1 MQRFGFLLIPGFSML
16 SLAAAVE
23 PLRMA
28 NAQAEEELYQW
39 DFLSWDNTSVNASN
53 NMVTA
58 PTIDVDQV
66 KMLDVLLVVAGINVA
81 TYGDDVFFAWLRQ
94 ASRQVDLLG
103 STSTGAL
110 LLAKAKL
117 LRHKTCTIHWEYVDS
132 FREQFPDVWM
142 SGELYEFDGSLF
154 TCSGGSAGLD
164 MMLQIIADQHGYE
177 LALLVAEQYM
187 HPHIRP
193 PHQDQRMRLQSR
205 LNINNPRLIKAL
217 DIMRQNLEA
226 PLTCQE
232 LADASN
238 MSARQMERL
247 FKQYLHQSP
256 GQYYLHLRLEKTQQL
271 LRQSSLSVLQVATA
285 CGFSSTSYLARCYQK
300 KYACSPRQ
308 ERARNSNRYNLFLCC
323 VMGHF

>member
-232 LADASN
+232 LAGASN

-308 ERARNSNRYNLFLCC
+308 ERARNSNR
-323 VMGHF
+323 

>member
-58 PTIDVDQV
+58 PTIDMDQV

-308 ERARNSNRYNLFLCC
+308 ERARNSNR
-323 VMGHF
+323 

>member
-1 MQRFGFLLIPGFSML
+1 MQRFGFFLVPGFSML

-28 NAQAEEELYQW
+28 NAQAKDGLYQW
-39 DFLSWDNTSVNASN
+39 EFLSWDSLPVSASN
-53 NMVTA
+53 QMVTT
-58 PTIDVDQV
+58 PTINLDQV
-66 KMLDVLLVVAGINVA
+66 KTLDVLLVVAGINVA
-81 TYGDDVFFAWLRQ
+81 SYGNDKFFAWLRQ

-103 STSTGAL
+103 STSTGSL

-142 SGELYEFDGSLF
+142 SGELYEFDGNLF

-164 MMLQIIADQHGYE
+164 MMLQIIADKHGYE

-205 LNINNPRLIKAL
+205 LNINNPRLIKAI
-217 DIMRQNLEA
+217 DIMRQNLEV

-247 FKQYLHQSP
+247 FKQYLQQSP

-271 LRQSSLSVLQVATA
+271 LRQSSLSVLQIATA

-308 ERARNSNRYNLFLCC
+308 ERARNSNR
-323 VMGHF
+323 

>member
-28 NAQAEEELYQW
+28 NAQAEEELFQW
-39 DFLSWDNTSVNASN
+39 DFLSWGNTSVNASN

-308 ERARNSNRYNLFLCC
+308 ERARNSNR
-323 VMGHF
+323 

>member
-1 MQRFGFLLIPGFSML
+1 MQRFGFFLVPGFSML

-28 NAQAEEELYQW
+28 NAQAEDELYQW
-39 DFLSWDNTSVNASN
+39 EFLSWDDLPVSASN
-53 NMVTA
+53 QMVTA
-58 PTIDVDQV
+58 STINLGQI
-66 KMLDVLLVVAGINVA
+66 KELDVLLIVAGINVSS
-81 TYGDDVFFAWLRQ
+81 YGDDVFFAWLRQ
-94 ASRQVDLLG
+94 AARQVNLLG
-103 STSTGAL
+103 STSTGSL

-142 SGELYEFDGSLF
+142 SGELYEFDGNLF

-205 LNINNPRLIKAL
+205 LNINNPRLVKAI
-217 DIMRQNLEA
+217 DIMRHNLDV

-247 FKQYLHQSP
+247 FKQYLQHSP
-256 GQYYLHLRLEKTQQL
+256 GQYYLHLRLEKTRQL

-308 ERARNSNRYNLFLCC
+308 ERARNSNR
-323 VMGHF
+323 

>member
-256 GQYYLHLRLEKTQQL
+256 GQYYLHLRLEKTQHL

-308 ERARNSNRYNLFLCC
+308 ERARNSNR
-323 VMGHF
+323 

>member
-81 TYGDDVFFAWLRQ
+81 NYGDDVFFAWLRQ

-308 ERARNSNRYNLFLCC
+308 ERARNSNR
-323 VMGHF
+323 

>member
-28 NAQAEEELYQW
+28 NAQAAEELYQW

-94 ASRQVDLLG
+94 VSRQVDLLG

-142 SGELYEFDGSLF
+142 SGELYEFDGNLF

-217 DIMRQNLEA
+217 DIMRQNLEV

-308 ERARNSNRYNLFLCC
+308 ERARNSNR
-323 VMGHF
+323 

>member
-58 PTIDVDQV
+58 PTIDADQV

-132 FREQFPDVWM
+132 FREQFPDVWL

-308 ERARNSNRYNLFLCC
+308 ERARNSNR
-323 VMGHF
+323 

>member
-28 NAQAEEELYQW
+28 NAQAAEELYQW

-217 DIMRQNLEA
+217 DIMRQNLEV

-308 ERARNSNRYNLFLCC
+308 ERARNSNR
-323 VMGHF
+323 

>member
-1 MQRFGFLLIPGFSML
+1 MQRFGFFLVPGFSML

-28 NAQAEEELYQW
+28 NAQAQEELYQW
-39 DFLSWDNTSVNASN
+39 EFLSWDDIPVSASN
-53 NMVTA
+53 QMVTA
-58 PTIDVDQV
+58 PTINVDQV
-66 KMLDVLLVVAGINVA
+66 KVLDVLLIVAGINVA

-94 ASRQVDLLG
+94 AARQVDLLG
-103 STSTGAL
+103 STSTGSL

-205 LNINNPRLIKAL
+205 LNSNNPRLIKAL
-217 DIMRQNLEA
+217 DFMRQNLDA

-247 FKQYLHQSP
+247 FKQYLQHSP

-300 KYACSPRQ
+300 KYDCSPRQ
-308 ERARNSNRYNLFLCC
+308 ERARNSNR
-323 VMGHF
+323 

>member
-1 MQRFGFLLIPGFSML
+1 MQLFGFLLIPGFSML

-232 LADASN
+232 LADTSN

-308 ERARNSNRYNLFLCC
+308 ERARNSNR
-323 VMGHF
+323 

>member
-39 DFLSWDNTSVNASN
+39 DFLSWGNTSVNASN

-308 ERARNSNRYNLFLCC
+308 ERARNSNR
-323 VMGHF
+323 

>member
-1 MQRFGFLLIPGFSML
+1 MQRFGFFLVPGFSML

-23 PLRMA
+23 PVRMA
-28 NAQAEEELYQW
+28 NAQAKDGLYQW
-39 DFLSWDNTSVNASN
+39 EFLSWDSLPVSASN
-53 NMVTA
+53 QMVTT
-58 PTIDVDQV
+58 PTINLDQV
-66 KMLDVLLVVAGINVA
+66 KTLDVLLVVAGINVA
-81 TYGDDVFFAWLRQ
+81 SYGNDKFFAWLRQ

-103 STSTGAL
+103 STSTGSL

-142 SGELYEFDGSLF
+142 SGELYEFDGNLF

-164 MMLQIIADQHGYE
+164 MMLQIIADKHGYE

-205 LNINNPRLIKAL
+205 LNINNPRLIKAI
-217 DIMRQNLEA
+217 DIMRQNLEV

-247 FKQYLHQSP
+247 FKQYLQQSP

-271 LRQSSLSVLQVATA
+271 LRQSSLSVLQIATA

-308 ERARNSNRYNLFLCC
+308 ERARNSNR
-323 VMGHF
+323 

>member
-66 KMLDVLLVVAGINVA
+66 KILDVLLVVAGINVA

-142 SGELYEFDGSLF
+142 SGELYEFDGNLF

-164 MMLQIIADQHGYE
+164 MMLKIIADQHGYE

-308 ERARNSNRYNLFLCC
+308 ERERNSNR
-323 VMGHF
+323 

>member
-142 SGELYEFDGSLF
+142 SGELYEFDGNLL

-308 ERARNSNRYNLFLCC
+308 ERARNSNR
-323 VMGHF
+323 

>member
-53 NMVTA
+53 NMVTT
-58 PTIDVDQV
+58 PTINVDQV
-66 KMLDVLLVVAGINVA
+66 KMLDVLLVVAGINVT

-142 SGELYEFDGSLF
+142 SGELYEFDGNLF

-308 ERARNSNRYNLFLCC
+308 ERARNSNR
-323 VMGHF
+323 

>member
-28 NAQAEEELYQW
+28 NAQAAEELYQW

-142 SGELYEFDGSLF
+142 SGELYEFDGNLF

-217 DIMRQNLEA
+217 DIMRQNLEV

-308 ERARNSNRYNLFLCC
+308 ERARNSNR
-323 VMGHF
+323 

>member
-1 MQRFGFLLIPGFSML
+1 MQRFGFFLVPGFSML

-39 DFLSWDNTSVNASN
+39 EFLSWDDISVSASN
-53 NMVTA
+53 QMITA
-58 PTIDVDQV
+58 PTVNLDQV
-66 KMLDVLLVVAGINVA
+66 KVLDVLLIVAGINVA
-81 TYGDDVFFAWLRQ
+81 AYGDDVFFAWLRQ
-94 ASRQVDLLG
+94 AARQVNLLG
-103 STSTGAL
+103 STSTGSL

-142 SGELYEFDGSLF
+142 SGELYEFDGTLF

-205 LNINNPRLIKAL
+205 LNINNPRLIKAI
-217 DIMRQNLEA
+217 DFMRQNLDA

-238 MSARQMERL
+238 ISARQMERL
-247 FKQYLHQSP
+247 FKQYLQQSP

-300 KYACSPRQ
+300 KYGCSPRQ
-308 ERARNSNRYNLFLCC
+308 ERARNSNR
-323 VMGHF
+323 

>member
-142 SGELYEFDGSLF
+142 SGELYEFDGNLF

-247 FKQYLHQSP
+247 FKQYLLQSP

-308 ERARNSNRYNLFLCC
+308 ERARNSNR
-323 VMGHF
+323 

>member
-58 PTIDVDQV
+58 PTIDLDQI

-142 SGELYEFDGSLF
+142 SGELYEFDGNLF

-308 ERARNSNRYNLFLCC
+308 ERARNSNR
-323 VMGHF
+323 

>member
-28 NAQAEEELYQW
+28 NAQAESELYQW

-66 KMLDVLLVVAGINVA
+66 KILDVLLVVAGINVA

-142 SGELYEFDGSLF
+142 SGELYEFDGNLF

-308 ERARNSNRYNLFLCC
+308 ERARNSNR
-323 VMGHF
+323 

>member
-1 MQRFGFLLIPGFSML
+1 MQRFGFFLVPGFSML

-28 NAQAEEELYQW
+28 NAQAGDELYQW
-39 DFLSWDNTSVNASN
+39 EFLSWDNSAVSASN
-53 NMVTA
+53 QMVTA
-58 PTIDVDQV
+58 TTINLDQV
-66 KMLDVLLVVAGINVA
+66 KALDVLLIVAGINVA
-81 TYGDDVFFAWLRQ
+81 SYGSDKFFAWLRQ
-94 ASRQVDLLG
+94 AARQVDLLG
-103 STSTGAL
+103 STSTGSL

-205 LNINNPRLIKAL
+205 LNINNPRMVKAI
-217 DIMRQNLEA
+217 DIMRQNLEV
-226 PLTCQE
+226 PFTCQE

-247 FKQYLHQSP
+247 FKQYLQQSP

-271 LRQSSLSVLQVATA
+271 LRQSSLSVLQVASA

-300 KYACSPRQ
+300 KYDCSPRQ
-308 ERARNSNRYNLFLCC
+308 ERARNSNR
-323 VMGHF
+323 

>member
-1 MQRFGFLLIPGFSML
+1 ML

-28 NAQAEEELYQW
+28 NAQAEEELFQW
-39 DFLSWDNTSVNASN
+39 DFLSWGNTSVNASN

-308 ERARNSNRYNLFLCC
+308 ERARNSNR
-323 VMGHF
+323 

>member
-28 NAQAEEELYQW
+28 NAQAEEELFQW
-39 DFLSWDNTSVNASN
+39 DFLSWGNTSVNASN

-205 LNINNPRLIKAL
+205 LNINNPRLIKSL

-308 ERARNSNRYNLFLCC
+308 ERARNSNR
-323 VMGHF
+323 

>member
-28 NAQAEEELYQW
+28 NAQAEEELFQW
-39 DFLSWDNTSVNASN
+39 DFLSWGNTSVNASN

-300 KYACSPRQ
+300 KYACSHRQ
-308 ERARNSNRYNLFLCC
+308 ERARNSNR
-323 VMGHF
+323 

>member
-28 NAQAEEELYQW
+28 NAQAEEELFQW
-39 DFLSWDNTSVNASN
+39 DFLSWGNTSVNASN

-285 CGFSSTSYLARCYQK
+285 CGFSSMSYLARCYQK

-308 ERARNSNRYNLFLCC
+308 ERARNSNR
-323 VMGHF
+323 

>member
-1 MQRFGFLLIPGFSML
+1 ML

-28 NAQAEEELYQW
+28 NAQAKDGLYQW
-39 DFLSWDNTSVNASN
+39 EFLSWDSLPVSASN
-53 NMVTA
+53 QMVTT
-58 PTIDVDQV
+58 PTINLDQV
-66 KMLDVLLVVAGINVA
+66 KTLDVLLVVAGINVA
-81 TYGDDVFFAWLRQ
+81 SYGNDKFFAWLRQ

-103 STSTGAL
+103 STSTGSL

-142 SGELYEFDGSLF
+142 SGELYEFDGNLF

-164 MMLQIIADQHGYE
+164 MMLQIIADKHGYE

-205 LNINNPRLIKAL
+205 LNINNPRLIKAI
-217 DIMRQNLEA
+217 DIMRQNLEV

-247 FKQYLHQSP
+247 FKQYLQQSP

-271 LRQSSLSVLQVATA
+271 LRQSSLSVLQIATA

-308 ERARNSNRYNLFLCC
+308 ERARNSNR
-323 VMGHF
+323 

>member
-1 MQRFGFLLIPGFSML
+1 MCFYGLIMQRFGFFLVPGFSML
-16 SLAAAVE
+16 SLAAALE

-28 NAQAEEELYQW
+28 NAQAGDELYQW
-39 DFLSWDNTSVNASN
+39 EFLSWDGSSVSASN
-53 NMVTA
+53 HMTTA
-58 PTIDVDQV
+58 PTINLDQV
-66 KMLDVLLVVAGINVA
+66 KSLDVLLVVAGINVA
-81 TYGDDVFFAWLRQ
+81 SYGNDKFFAWLRQ
-94 ASRQVDLLG
+94 AARQVDMLG
-103 STSTGAL
+103 ATSTGSL

-205 LNINNPRLIKAL
+205 LNINNPRLIKAI
-217 DIMRQNLEA
+217 DIMRQNLEV

-247 FKQYLHQSP
+247 FKQYLQQSP

-271 LRQSSLSVLQVATA
+271 LRQSSLSVLQIATA

-300 KYACSPRQ
+300 KYSCSPRQ
-308 ERARNSNRYNLFLCC
+308 ERARNSNR
-323 VMGHF
+323 

>member
-28 NAQAEEELYQW
+28 NAQAAEELYQW

-94 ASRQVDLLG
+94 VSRQVDLLG

-142 SGELYEFDGSLF
+142 SGELYEFDGNLF

-308 ERARNSNRYNLFLCC
+308 ERARNSNR
-323 VMGHF
+323 

>member
-1 MQRFGFLLIPGFSML
+1 MQRFGFFLVPGFSML
-16 SLAAAVE
+16 SLAAALE

-28 NAQAEEELYQW
+28 NAQACEELYQW
-39 DFLSWDNTSVNASN
+39 DFLSWDGTPVSASN
-53 NMVTA
+53 QMKTA
-58 PTIDVDQV
+58 ATIGLEQV
-66 KMLDVLLVVAGINVA
+66 KDLDVLLLVAGINVA
-81 TYGDDVFFAWLRQ
+81 AYGDDKFFAWLRQ
-94 ASRQVDLLG
+94 AARQVELLG
-103 STSTGAL
+103 STSTGTL

-142 SGELYEFDGSLF
+142 SGELYEFDGNLF

-164 MMLQIIADQHGYE
+164 MMLQIIADKHGYE

-205 LNINNPRLIKAL
+205 LNINNPRLIKAI

-247 FKQYLHQSP
+247 FKQHLQHSP

-271 LRQSSLSVLQVATA
+271 LRQSSLSVLQIATA
-285 CGFSSTSYLARCYQK
+285 CGFNSTSYLARCYQK

-308 ERARNSNRYNLFLCC
+308 ERAHSSNR
-323 VMGHF
+323 

>member
-132 FREQFPDVWM
+132 FRELFPDVWM

-308 ERARNSNRYNLFLCC
+308 ERARNSNR
-323 VMGHF
+323 

>member
-58 PTIDVDQV
+58 PTIDVDQI

-308 ERARNSNRYNLFLCC
+308 ERARNSNR
-323 VMGHF
+323 

>member
-1 MQRFGFLLIPGFSML
+1 MMQRFGFFLVPGFSML

-28 NAQAEEELYQW
+28 NAQSQDTLYEW
-39 DFLSWDNTSVNASN
+39 EFLSWDGAAVNASN
-53 NMVTA
+53 QMVTA
-58 PTIDVDQV
+58 PTITLDEV
-66 KMLDVLLVVAGINVA
+66 KTLDVLLVVAGINVSS
-81 TYGDDVFFAWLRQ
+81 YGDDQFFAWLRQ
-94 ASRQVDLLG
+94 AARQVTLLG
-103 STSTGAL
+103 ATSTGSL

-132 FREQFPDVWM
+132 FREQFTDVWM
-142 SGELYEFDGSLF
+142 SGELYEFDGNLF

-205 LNINNPRLIKAL
+205 LNINNPRMIKAI
-217 DIMRQNLEA
+217 DFMRQNLEA

-247 FKQYLHQSP
+247 FKQHLQLSP

-271 LRQSSLSVLQVATA
+271 LRQSSLSVLQIATA

-300 KYACSPRQ
+300 KYSCSPRQ
-308 ERARNSNRYNLFLCC
+308 ERARNSNR
-323 VMGHF
+323 